1 MADQFRHHLTSPNI
15 WIRLLF
21 MILFGIAYSIAEFV
35 IVCIAIFQFFAALI
49 TGRVNESL
57 LKLGNNLSVYV
68 YQVFQFQ
75 TFNSETRPYPFSD
88 WPDEAVA
95 DNAWLREPE
104 ADASCAERDP
114 AAAAPGTTT
123 SGEGTAGDP
132 RSVEAESAQSDSSAA
147 APDASSDD
155 APSDQGIE
163 GESNRGDDDRIR

>member
-88 WPDEAVA
+88 WPNEAVA
-95 DNAWLREPE
+95 ENAWLRDPEP
-104 ADASCAERDP
+104 DASRSGADTSP
-114 AAAAPGTTT
+114 AASEPATMTDEAVERPSPEGDESGPTTT
-123 SGEGTAGDP
+123 S
-132 RSVEAESAQSDSSAA
+132 
-147 APDASSDD
+147 
-155 APSDQGIE
+155 SDQGAE
-163 GESNRGDDDRIR
+163 GESGHDDEPKR